1 MDKPLVSVVMPSYNH
16 AEFIAEAIESVLRQ
30 TYDNFEFI
38 IADDGSKDG
47 TVEIIQRYQ
56 DPRIR
61 FTAFSENTC
70 FGTCEYIYTCARGD
84 YIASICSDDV
94 WDETLLEKYV
104 IFLEEHQEFG
114 CCFSKPAI
122 INECGENVGGN
133 SNFVLDN
140 GSRAMWFKKLY
151 MKGNCICGSTMCIR
165 RSLFVQIA
173 PFRMQ
178 YRQLQ
183 DYELYL
189 RLLQIDNIYIYPET
203 LAKYRLHTSGE
214 NHNMSKPTLD
224 TSTRDLIERKYIML
238 DIMEKI
244 DDNFF
249 VEAFAEEL
257 ALKPEMEGFCV
268 ECEKFGV
275 MLKSVPCVPIE
286 AAIFYYYRHYNDKVF
301 RESIESVYHISRKD
315 FWKLVGKNAD
325 EVFKLMDMV
334 NKLMEIV
341 KMKDAELERLRSI
354 VNDINI
360 CT

>member
-1 MDKPLVSVVMPSYNH
+1 MDRPLVSVVMPSYNH

-47 TVEIIQRYQ
+47 TVEIIQQYQ

-70 FGTCEYIYTCARGD
+70 FGTCEYIYTCVRGK

-94 WDETLLEKYV
+94 WEETLLEKYV
-104 IFLEEHQEFG
+104 AFLEEHQEFG
-114 CCFSKPAI
+114 CCFSKPAV
-122 INECGENVGGN
+122 INERGEIIEG
-133 SNFVLDN
+133 SFPFILDN
-140 GSRAMWFKKLY
+140 GSRAMWFRKLY

-165 RSLFVQIA
+165 QSVFAKVA

-203 LAKYRLHTSGE
+203 LAKYRIHVSGG
-214 NHNMSKPTLD
+214 NSNISAPTLEVC
-224 TSTRDLIERKYIML
+224 TRDFMERKYIML
-238 DIMEKI
+238 DIMEQI
-244 DDNFF
+244 EDSFF
-249 VEAFAEEL
+249 IEAFAEDL
-257 ALKPEMEGFCV
+257 VLKPGMKGFCT

-275 MLKSVPCVPIE
+275 MLKAVPVVPIE
-286 AAIFYYYRHYNDKVF
+286 AAFFYYYRHYNDKAF
-301 RESIESVYHISRKD
+301 RESLETVYGISRKD
-315 FWKLVGKNAD
+315 FWNLVGKIQITISD
-325 EVFKLMDMV
+325 
-334 NKLMEIV
+334 
-341 KMKDAELERLRSI
+341 
-354 VNDINI
+354 
-360 CT
+360 